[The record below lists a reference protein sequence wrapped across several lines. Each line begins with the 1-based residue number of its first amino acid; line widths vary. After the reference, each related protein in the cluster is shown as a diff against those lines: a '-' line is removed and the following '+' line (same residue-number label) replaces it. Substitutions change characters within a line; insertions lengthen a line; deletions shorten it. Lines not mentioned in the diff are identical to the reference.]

1 MRRTA
6 APKANTAAAG
16 EGTPVIRHHPGDEL
30 LLAMAAGSLAVGPA
44 AVVAT
49 HVEGCVRC
57 REQLR
62 LLESV
67 GGVLLDDM
75 TPQALSSQ
83 ALARTL
89 AAIDAPPRG
98 TARFAAPSERPSLPA
113 GLVWPRALEA
123 CTATSWRWLGPGMHW
138 SRLRLPADP
147 AAKLFLLRIG
157 AGRSLAPHS
166 HSDSELT
173 QVLHGAFHDGRD
185 LFGPGDFDAA
195 DPSVHHQPAVR
206 DGGECI
212 CLASVEGRMR
222 FDSPLARALAALIG
236 M

>member
-1 MRRTA
+1 MI
-6 APKANTAAAG
+6 K
-16 EGTPVIRHHPGDEL
+16 HHPEDDL
-30 LLAMAAGSLAVGPA
+30 LLSMAAGGLAPGPA
-44 AVVAT
+44 LVVAV
-49 HVEGCVRC
+49 HVEGCAHC
-57 REQLR
+57 RAQLR

-67 GGVLLDDM
+67 GGVLLEDM
-75 TPQALSSQ
+75 APADLSSQ

-89 AAIDAPPRG
+89 AAIDAPPR
-98 TARFAAPSERPSLPA
+98 RPAALPPSERPSLPA
-113 GLVWPRALEA
+113 GLAWPRALEA
-123 CTATSWRWLGPGMHW
+123 CTATSWRWLGPGMRW

-147 AAKLFLLRIG
+147 QAKLFLLRIG
-157 AGRSLAPHS
+157 AGRSLAPHT

-206 DGGECI
+206 DGGDCI

-222 FDSPLARALAALIG
+222 FDSPLARTLAALID